1 MRTRTGVAAEAIS
14 GVDVMGYRGRRKR
27 ARGVLRGG
35 GGSRW
40 LLPGQTQFS
49 IRGPQTIAAE
59 PGLEGRGLPGR
70 PFERQSR
77 MDDANGEVTLLLQR
91 WREGEPEV
99 LDDLIPLV
107 YDQLHAIASGYMRRE
122 RDDHTLQPT
131 ALVNEVYLKLL
142 NQRKITWYDR
152 VHFFVFAAKMMRN
165 ILNDHARAHLADRR
179 GGVGAIRLPL
189 SDELAWVGS
198 SPEQVLDLNTALDKL
213 EKMDGRK
220 AQLVELRFFLALTM
234 EEAAEVMGISLA
246 TAERDLKFA
255 RSWLHAQL
263 NAGGKVGAI

>member
-1 MRTRTGVAAEAIS
+1 
-14 GVDVMGYRGRRKR
+14 
-27 ARGVLRGG
+27 
-35 GGSRW
+35 
-40 LLPGQTQFS
+40 
-49 IRGPQTIAAE
+49 
-59 PGLEGRGLPGR
+59 
-70 PFERQSR
+70 

-91 WREGEPEV
+91 WREGEAEV

-107 YDQLHAIASGYMRRE
+107 YDQLHTIASGYMRRE

-165 ILNDHARAHLADRR
+165 ILSDHARAHLADRR

-198 SPEQVLDLNTALDKL
+198 SPEHVLDLNRALDRL
-213 EKMDGRK
+213 EKMDARK

-263 NAGGKVGAI
+263 SAGRKGEAN